1 MKEQIRKNNGYEKI
15 DLKKNNFKDK
25 QIIRKTD
32 IKEIDKTD
40 INKGKQT
47 KKRLSY
53 RTALWLLFLI
63 LSNQIQRTAG
73 KNGFYITLCQIMC
86 NLKAGILCDIFH
98 LNRGIFR

>member
-1 MKEQIRKNNGYEKI
+1 MKKGCKKKNIKKGYEGTDKEEQI

-32 IKEIDKTD
+32 IKETDKTD

-53 RTALWLLFLI
+53 RTAL
-63 LSNQIQRTAG
+63 
-73 KNGFYITLCQIMC
+73 
-86 NLKAGILCDIFH
+86 
-98 LNRGIFR
+98 